1 MIQSLSS
8 SGRERYDRRRFLVAS
23 TTGLAGLT
31 LGQGHYLRRTSPYR
45 RKREPSE

>member
-31 LGQGHYLRRTSPYR
+31 LGQGQLSPSNIALSQETR
-45 RKREPSE
+45 PSR